1 MGKKLLYFCE
11 EDMQVEEIRAEGA
24 SYVRVAL
31 AEYAGVVGELKK
43 NLAID
48 PQYHPE
54 VRVKKVLD
62 EKEIKPT
69 AIDEW

>member
-1 MGKKLLYFCE
+1 MLV
-11 EDMQVEEIRAEGA
+11 EDITAEGV

-31 AEYAGVVGELKK
+31 VEYAGVVADLKK